1 MTPGDIDC
9 AIRTGYG
16 PGHKAELAKR
26 PPLPLVRLKNIAVSN
41 RFDSLKKKVEILNN
55 E

>member
-1 MTPGDIDC
+1 MTDPTIQYAMD
-9 AIRTGYG
+9 TGLA
-16 PGHKAELAKR
+16 PGHKAELATS

-41 RFDSLKKKVEILNN
+41 RFDSLDKKLERLNN